1 MTIPLARPSPPR
13 LSEAPSLLRAIE
25 DRGVFSNFGPVNTR
39 FEAEMLDKMF
49 GGVGACMTVCNATI
63 GLMLAV
69 QHAIKKRPTRRRY
82 ALMPSFTF
90 AAAAHAAMWCGLTPL
105 LCDIDEDTWSASPA
119 AEAALHRQYGDDIA
133 VIMPYATFGYDIDL
147 GRYEA
152 LSQQYGIPVVVD
164 AAASLGT
171 IQADGRGFGTGFTG
185 MVVYSMHATK
195 SFATGE
201 GGLIY
206 SADPSVVANLRTMCN
221 FGFGR
226 PRNATMAGLNGKL
239 TETGALLGQLRLA
252 GYDSV
257 MERREVLMHAYR
269 ATLPD
274 LQFQQPTTMRQAHQF
289 ASVLLPAG
297 MQAQRSSIQAAMATE
312 GIGCANYFSPH
323 LAEQDYFVENA
334 ISGPLP
340 VTSAIANR
348 MLSLPLYDTMSEDE
362 VANVARSLRHHI
374 SAVQLSGTPPRS
386 RPNVFARLDSDHA
399 IDAHVAVRVQ
409 AGVDSEHV
417 A

>member
-1 MTIPLARPSPPR
+1 MTIPLARPNPPR
-13 LSEAPSLLRAIE
+13 LSEASLLLQAIE

-39 FEAEMLDKMF
+39 FEAEMLDQMF

-69 QHAIKKRPTRRRY
+69 QHAIQKRPDKRRY

-133 VIMPYATFGYDIDL
+133 VIMPYATFGYDIEL
-147 GRYEA
+147 SRYEA
-152 LSQQYGIPVVVD
+152 ISRQYGIPVVVD

-171 IQADGRGFGTGFTG
+171 IQADGQGFGTGFSGT
-185 MVVYSMHATK
+185 VVYSMHATK

-206 SADPSVVANLRTMCN
+206 SADPSIIADLRTMCN

-239 TETGALLGQLRLA
+239 SEMGALLGQLRLA

-257 MERREVLMHAYR
+257 MQHRDRLMRAYR
-269 ATLPD
+269 ETLPG
-274 LQFQQPTTMRQAHQF
+274 LQFQHQKDTRQAHQF
-289 ASVLLPAG
+289 ASLLLPADIHSHR
-297 MQAQRSSIQAAMATE
+297 ASIQAAMVAD
-312 GIGCANYFSPH
+312 GIGSANYFSPH
-323 LAEQDYFVENA
+323 LAEQDYFIENC

-340 VTSAIANR
+340 VTNAIANR

-362 VANVARSLRHHI
+362 VADVARSLRHHVDV
-374 SAVQLSGTPPRS
+374 AYLSTTERL
-386 RPNVFARLDSDHA
+386 RARLVTRLAPDHPVDTHIA
-399 IDAHVAVRVQ
+399 GRIAPGIDLKHVV
-409 AGVDSEHV
+409 
-417 A
+417 